1 MSRHLV
7 LGSALAVLAATSGC
21 STAVVIQPRQQIL
34 LQHALFIE
42 NKGVP
47 AKLLDARRHPLP
59 PNDTSGSPY
68 DFPPELFRTEVSP
81 TLPRYVAGFG
91 RRMSEIDSALEAQIR
106 RTDSLHVVIV
116 IHGGRNTLAASMD
129 ENLDVLKRMQAEDPS
144 VYPIFIKYESEDLS
158 SYVEHLTYTRPALR
172 NQFEKVWRVA
182 RFPLTIV
189 SDLATGV
196 GRVPLN
202 AYQEITTE
210 WSAVRQPQ
218 LQFTSCLEDLALE
231 HVQLPDRG
239 QHPAVATARGLLAVP
254 AVALRAP
261 ADVLLAAMGPGEW
274 ETMKRRSQV
283 MLTLNQSYISAL
295 HAHRDESSCSVY
307 GNAILGVVGMLVE
320 VLARVSADH
329 PAKVT
334 VSVLAHSTGAIV
346 ACNMIHES
354 RGRPIHWRNIVFM
367 AAACTI
373 NDFDTKVRPALESPS
388 GDCPPDATER
398 HPVRFF
404 NLCLHPTAELQEFSY
419 PFAFFA
425 RGTLLVWID
434 NFLAPPG
441 SFRDRTL
448 GRAENALAYL
458 CTLPAPIVQRSYLK
472 VFDYGRDPHGCRTPM
487 KHGAFMHPE
496 MCFWRESF
504 WMPEPRTTLQ
514 QHIADAP
521 LLAPQE
527 GRK

>member
-1 MSRHLV
+1 MSRHLAV
-7 LGSALAVLAATSGC
+7 TCALAMLAATTGC
-21 STAVVIQPRQQIL
+21 STAVVIQSRQQAL

-47 AKLLDARRHPLP
+47 AKLLDERRHQIP
-59 PNDTSGSPY
+59 PFDVSGSPY

-91 RRMSEIDSALEAQIR
+91 RRMSDIDSALEARIR
-106 RTDSLHVVIV
+106 KTDSLHVVII

-129 ENLDVLKRMQAEDPS
+129 ENLEVLRRMEAEDPS

-172 NQFEKVWRVA
+172 SQFEKTWRIT
-182 RFPLTIV
+182 RFPLTVV
-189 SDLATGV
+189 SDMATGM
-196 GRVPLN
+196 GRIPLN

-210 WSAVRQPQ
+210 WSAVRQHR
-218 LQFTSCLEDLALE
+218 LEFTSCLEDLAQQ

-239 QHPAVATARGLLAVP
+239 QHPAVAVARGVLAVP
-254 AVALRAP
+254 SLVLRAP
-261 ADVLLAAMGPGEW
+261 VDVLLAAMGPGEW
-274 ETMKRRSQV
+274 ETMKRRSQA
-283 MLTLNQSYISAL
+283 MLTLNQSYISEL
-295 HAHRDESSCSVY
+295 HAHRDEKSCSAD
-307 GNAILGVVGMLVE
+307 GNSLPGVVGMLDAALGRLSDE
-320 VLARVSADH
+320 HD
-329 PAKVT
+329 AKIT
-334 VSVLAHSTGAIV
+334 VSILAHSTGTIV

-354 RGRPIHWRNIVFM
+354 RNLHIHWRNIVFM

-373 NDFDTKVRPALESPS
+373 NDFDTKVRPALEN
-388 GDCPPDATER
+388 DACPPGTTGT
-398 HPVRFF
+398 HPIRFF

-419 PFAFFA
+419 PFAFLA

-448 GRAENALAYL
+448 GRAENALPYL
-458 CTLPAPIVQRSYLK
+458 CTLPRDVVRRSYLK
-472 VFDYGRDPHGCRTPM
+472 VFDYGRDPHGCPTPM

-496 MCFWRESF
+496 MCFWKESF
-504 WMPEPRTTLQ
+504 WMPESRQTLE
-514 QHIADAP
+514 QHIVAASDPAQQ
-521 LLAPQE
+521 A
-527 GRK
+527 GR